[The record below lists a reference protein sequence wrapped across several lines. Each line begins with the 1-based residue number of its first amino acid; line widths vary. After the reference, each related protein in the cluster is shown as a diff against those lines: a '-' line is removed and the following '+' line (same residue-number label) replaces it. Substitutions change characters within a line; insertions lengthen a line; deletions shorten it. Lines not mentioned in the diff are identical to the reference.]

1 MKDFTHPSRKNA
13 PAFLAAQILALASTG
28 FSKLGIARHFQVS
41 PQTLNRWLEED
52 AEAEDA
58 YKQGLESERK
68 ALHNVLYKLAIED
81 KHPASAMFLLKA
93 RHGYRE
99 GDQSEQS
106 NRVSVTFNLPG
117 AMTADQYKVIE
128 QVANSKPK
136 RIEANAD

>member
-1 MKDFTHPSRKNA
+1 M
-13 PAFLAAQILALASTG
+13 
-28 FSKLGIARHFQVS
+28 S

-68 ALHNVLYKLAIED
+68 ALHNMLYKLAIDE

-117 AMTADQYKVIE
+117 AMTADQYKTIE
-128 QVANSKPK
+128 AVANTKPK
-136 RIEANAD
+136 RIEPNAD